1 MALGH
6 DDLQEIRRQLVW
18 DRLIALVEEQA
29 QTLIRIAFSA
39 AVRES
44 GDLSAGVFDR
54 RGRMVAQ
61 AVTGTPGHVNSM
73 AISVEHFLAR
83 YPIDEMAQ
91 GDAYITND
99 PWLSVGHYHDVTVV
113 SPAFHNGRPVALF
126 ANTIHIIDMGG
137 RGFGPD
143 ARHVLEEGINIPIM
157 PLARAGELN
166 EDLLGLLRTNVRDP
180 VEMEGDMLAQMGC
193 NADGER
199 RLSAMLTEFDL
210 PDLEA
215 LSEDII
221 SRSEATVRERIAAL
235 PDGRTDSTMV
245 IDGYD
250 EPVALKTAVIIK
262 GDSLTVDYEGSPP
275 ASPYGINVVK
285 NFTDAY
291 TTFGVNCII
300 APDVPCNAGSL
311 AAIDVV
317 APEGSILNAQRPS
330 PVSARHTVGQMLP
343 DAVFGCLA
351 PLLPD
356 VVPAEGAGTMWNPM
370 LTGGPTVAD
379 AADAGPPFNTILFN
393 TGGTGARPGGDGL
406 STTAFPSGVKTVP
419 VEVAETMVPL
429 LIRRKEF
436 RDGSGGAG
444 ARRGGLGQ
452 VLHIEGADEAPFSV
466 AAMFER
472 TNVPAKGRM
481 GGADGAPGRAHLAS
495 GAALAPKGRQS
506 VPRGDGLILELPG
519 GGGHGDPFT
528 RPPDAV
534 ARDVADDLITQEVA
548 RTAYGV
554 ALRPDG
560 TVDPDETASLRAS
573 RPPPTP
579 EGSH

>member
-1 MALGH
+1 MTLSA
-6 DDLQEIRRQLVW
+6 DDLADLRRQLVW

-73 AISVEHFLAR
+73 AISVTHFLDR
-83 YPIDEMAQ
+83 YPIDTMQ
-91 GDAYITND
+91 PGDAYITND

-113 SPAFHNGRPVALF
+113 SPAFHQGRAVGLF

-157 PLARAGELN
+157 PLARAGVLN
-166 EDLLGLLRTNVRDP
+166 EDLMGLLRSNVRDP

-193 NADGER
+193 NADAGR
-199 RLSAMLTEFDL
+199 RLSAMLAEFGMA
-210 PDLEA
+210 DLEA
-215 LSEDII
+215 LADDII
-221 SRSEATVRERIAAL
+221 ARSEATVRARIAAL
-235 PDGRTDSTMV
+235 PDGRSEHRLV

-250 EPVALKTAVIIK
+250 APLTLQAAVIVE
-262 GDSLTVDYEGSPP
+262 GDSLTVDFAGTAP

-311 AAIDVV
+311 AAITVT
-317 APEGSILNAQRPS
+317 APEGSILNAQRPA

-343 DAVFGCLA
+343 DLVFGCLA

-356 VVPAEGAGTMWNPM
+356 IVPAEGAGTMWNPM
-370 LTGGPTVAD
+370 LTGGPTVA
-379 AADAGPPFNTILFN
+379 AAGEAGPPFNTILFN

-406 STTAFPSGVKTVP
+406 STTAFPSGVRTVP
-419 VEVAETMVPL
+419 VEVAETMVPI

-444 ARRGGLGQ
+444 AHRGGLGQ
-452 VLHIEGADEAPFSV
+452 VLHIEGADGAPFSV

-472 TNVPAKGRM
+472 TRVPPAGRAGGHDGACGIARLASGTPLAAKGRQ
-481 GGADGAPGRAHLAS
+481 L
-495 GAALAPKGRQS
+495 

-519 GGGHGDPFT
+519 GGGHGDPLT
-528 RPPDAV
+528 RDPDAV
-534 ARDVADDLITQEVA
+534 ARDVADDLIAAEA
-548 RTAYGV
+548 AERDYGV
-554 ALRPDG
+554 VLRADG
-560 TVDPDETASLRAS
+560 TADHGATATLRAA
-573 RPPPTP
+573 RKAGEP
-579 EGSH
+579 G

>member
-1 MALGH
+1 MAFG
-6 DDLQEIRRQLVW
+6 DNDMAAIRKQLVW
-18 DRLIALVEEQA
+18 DRLISLVEEQA

-73 AISVEHFLAR
+73 AISVEHFLAK
-83 YPIDEMAQ
+83 YPIDTMRE

-113 SPAFHNGRPVALF
+113 SPAFHEGRAVALF

-157 PLARAGELN
+157 PLARAGVLN
-166 EDLLGLLRTNVRDP
+166 EDLLGLLRSNVRDP
-180 VEMEGDMLAQMGC
+180 VEMEGDMLAQMGS
-193 NADGER
+193 NADGGR
-199 RLSAMLTEFDL
+199 RLAAMLAEFDL
-210 PDLEA
+210 ADIEA
-215 LSEDII
+215 LADDII
-221 SRSEATVRERIAAL
+221 ATSEATVRARISAL
-235 PDGRTDSTMV
+235 PDGRTDNAIT

-250 EPVALKTAVIIK
+250 TPLTLKATVIVEA
-262 GDSLTVDYEGSPP
+262 DRLTVDYAGSAA

-311 AAIDVV
+311 AAISVE
-317 APEGSILNAQRPS
+317 APVGSILNVERPA

-343 DAVFGCLA
+343 DVVFGALA
-351 PLLPD
+351 PLLPE

-370 LTGGPTVAD
+370 LTGGPAVVPAE
-379 AADAGPPFNTILFN
+379 DAGPPINTILFN
-393 TGGTGARPGGDGL
+393 TGGTGARPNGDGL

-429 LIRRKEF
+429 IIRRKEF
-436 RDGSGGAG
+436 REGSGGAG
-444 ARRGGLGQ
+444 FHRGGLGQ
-452 VLHIEGADEAPFSV
+452 VLHIEGVDGAPFSL

-472 TNVPAKGRM
+472 TNVPAQGRM
-481 GGADGAPGRAHLAS
+481 GGQPGKAGKAALSS
-495 GAALAPKGRQS
+495 GAALSPKGRQT
-506 VPRGDGLILELPG
+506 VPKGDALELYLPG
-519 GGGHGDPFT
+519 GAGHGDPLP
-528 RPPDAV
+528 RAPAAV
-534 ARDVADDLITQEVA
+534 AQDVAED
-548 RTAYGV
+548 
-554 ALRPDG
+554 
-560 TVDPDETASLRAS
+560 
-573 RPPPTP
+573 
-579 EGSH
+579 